1 VSSYSTRGENE
12 GERQK
17 EREGGKEGETERERG
32 GESQSWFSGR
42 HGLTRFLSHLKNC
55 LKK

>member
-1 VSSYSTRGENE
+1 MSSYSTRGENE